1 MALNQHAL
9 FALGGAAAAGVIAGL
24 ASNGTLHKAAVAVTT
39 GAMRVSDAVSAETQS
54 IVDDANDAT
63 AEARRQAKIDA
74 AVAARL
80 AELEAGIR
88 AEVTEKVDAEGAK
101 A

>member
-1 MALNQHAL
+1 MSIYKHVLC
-9 FALGGAAAAGVIAGL
+9 ALGGAVVAGTTAAL
-24 ASNGTLHKAAVAVTT
+24 ATNGTLHKAAVAVTS

-54 IVDDANDAT
+54 IVDDATDVT

-74 AVAARL
+74 AVAERMA
-80 AELEAGIR
+80 ALEGDVRAKVT
-88 AEVTEKVDAEGAK
+88 AEVDAAGAE